1 MNQNCEDKFKNS
13 EDSGKNALENDS
25 SWLKANSVEGSAPG
39 ECCVPRGEEMV
50 ALELLGFFPLCPPV
64 YFFIALKDR
73 YSNDW

>member
-50 ALELLGFFPLCPPV
+50 ATWLWSFWGSFPFVPL
-64 YFFIALKDR
+64 FISL
-73 YSNDW
+73 